1 MEFRSA
7 TERLTPVGPPS
18 VQVRPV
24 LGVATLG
31 LVMVALVHFGP
42 SAQAL
47 GAAFILCVVGL
58 VTVVDL
64 EERRIPNRIVLPAIV
79 VALGSQIALDPREAP
94 RLVGIA
100 LAAGL
105 FFYLPLLLF
114 RGGMGM
120 GDVKLAVFLGA
131 ALGDAVVTAIA
142 VAVFAAFFAALAVLL
157 RNGAQARKSGI
168 PFGPFL
174 ALGAVV
180 AIFFA

>member
-7 TERLTPVGPPS
+7 TGRLAPAAPS
-18 VQVRPV
+18 LPLRP
-24 LGVATLG
+24 LIGVATIG
-31 LVMVALVHFGP
+31 LVLLALVVFGP
-42 SAQAL
+42 SGQAL
-47 GAAFILCVVGL
+47 GAAFVVCVVAL

-64 EERRIPNRIVLPAIV
+64 EERRIPNRIVLPATAA
-79 VALGSQIALDPREAP
+79 ALGVQIALAPREAP
-94 RLVGIA
+94 KLVGIA

-105 FFYLPLLLF
+105 FFYLPMLLF

-120 GDVKLAVFLGA
+120 GDVKLAIFLGA
-131 ALGDAVVTAIA
+131 TLSEAVVAAIA
-142 VAVFAAFFAALAVLL
+142 VAVLAAFFAAMAVLI
-157 RNGAQARKSGI
+157 RNGVEARKSAI

>member
-7 TERLTPVGPPS
+7 TERLTPAAPS
-18 VQVRPV
+18 FQARPV
-24 LGVATLG
+24 MAVATIG
-31 LVMVALVHFGP
+31 LAMLALVHFGP
-42 SAQAL
+42 GAQAL
-47 GAAFILCVVGL
+47 GAVFILCVVAL

-64 EERRIPNRIVLPAIV
+64 EERRIPNRIVLPATA
-79 VALGSQIALDPREAP
+79 VALGAQIALEPRQAP
-94 RLVGIA
+94 RLVLIA

-131 ALGDAVVTAIA
+131 ALGEAVVAAIA

-157 RNGAQARKSGI
+157 RNGAAARKSAI

-174 ALGAVV
+174 GLGAVV
-180 AIFFA
+180 AIFFG